1 MAPVVTS
8 YIRTCQ
14 SNSALNDRVQV
25 KSKLG
30 VDVSKAKFD
39 VALLLEGKKFRSKV
53 FSNDSAGFRAFLDW
67 VEASVAG
74 GKADVHVCME
84 ATGVYHEQLALFL
97 HDHEVAVSVVNP
109 LLVKKFVESEGVRSK
124 TDSADA
130 KALARYAD
138 RTQPELWQ
146 APSPGVRKLQA
157 LVARLETLKE
167 MRQAEANRLDVAHDA
182 VRPSLLEVIS
192 QLDAGIE
199 ELRRQIRQTIDD
211 DPDLSARRGLLETI
225 PGLGDK
231 TIPQLLAYI
240 GRPERF
246 KSVKALIAYAGLAP
260 LIQQS
265 GTSLNKKRGTH
276 PLGKDALRRA
286 LYFPAMVAGKHNP
299 VIARFWQR
307 LKSQNKPGKVIV
319 VACMH
324 KLLALA
330 YGVLRSG
337 RPFDPG
343 HALANA

>member
-1 MAPVVTS
+1 
-8 YIRTCQ
+8 
-14 SNSALNDRVQV
+14 V

-30 VDVSKAKFD
+30 VDMSKAKFD
-39 VALLLEGKKFRSKV
+39 VALLLDGKKYRSKV
-53 FSNDSAGFRAFLDW
+53 FTNDPAGFRALLEW
-67 VEASVAG
+67 IGSNVSG
-74 GKADVHVCME
+74 GQDNVHVCME
-84 ATGVYHEQLALFL
+84 ATGVYHEGLALFL
-97 HDHEVAVSVVNP
+97 HDQGIAVSVVNP
-109 LLVKKFVESEGVRSK
+109 MLVKRFVQSEGVRSK
-124 TDSADA
+124 TDTADA

-146 APSPGVRKLQA
+146 APSHAVRKLQA

-182 VRPSLLEVIS
+182 VRPSVLEILS
-192 QLDAGIE
+192 QLDASIE
-199 ELRRQIRQTIDD
+199 EVRAQIRQTIDD
-211 DPDLSARRGLLETI
+211 DPDLNSRRALLETI

-265 GTSLNKKRGTH
+265 GTSLNKNRGTH
-276 PLGKDALRRA
+276 PLRNEALRRA
-286 LYFPAMVAGKHNP
+286 LYFPAMVAGKYNP
-299 VIARFWQR
+299 VIARFWER
-307 LKSQNKPGKVIV
+307 LKAQNKPGKVIV

-324 KLLALA
+324 KLLAIA

-337 RPFDPG
+337 RPFDPA
-343 HALANA
+343 HPPAAVA